1 MHKMAAKIINLD
13 DLIPESQ
20 IIILDGTEHEV
31 HPPTV
36 DSYLKIMKSREKLR
50 LANDEAEQMNQ
61 AINLIV
67 MSCPTLTRE
76 RLGRLPLKALTAL
89 TDIIQELMGI
99 DSTDEEAFAK
109 PGAGD
114 AAGE

>member
-1 MHKMAAKIINLD
+1 MAAKIINLD
-13 DLIPESQ
+13 ELIPESQ
-20 IIILDGTEHEV
+20 FVILDNTQHEV
-31 HPPTV
+31 YPPTV

-67 MSCPTLTRE
+67 MSCPTIDRG

-99 DSTDEEAFAK
+99 EADEAEGQKLGTD
-109 PGAGD
+109 D
-114 AAGE
+114 AGE